1 MVSIRS
7 LRCAGRWRVAASCS
21 LLPAAR
27 LAALRLRR
35 ERIAGSDRNLAAIRE
50 ADETGGY
57 DALVCLKPASDNG
70 LRFILFLHRDRT
82 DCHRVVVL
90 DNVDKGAVR
99 PTLNSTGRDHDHM
112 LERVNEQANIDE
124 LTWPELQIGI
134 GELGFEFYGAGG
146 LIDLVVDN

>member
-7 LRCAGRWRVAASCS
+7 LRCAGRRRVAAPRS
-21 LLPAAR
+21 LLSPAS
-27 LAALRLRR
+27 LTALGLRR
-35 ERIAGSDRNLAAIRE
+35 ERIGGADRNLAAISK

-57 DALVCLKPASDNG
+57 DALVCLKPGSHNS

-90 DNVDKGAVR
+90 DDVDKGAVR
-99 PTLNSTGRDHDHM
+99 STLDSTGRDHDHL

-124 LTWPELQIGI
+124 LTWP
-134 GELGFEFYGAGG
+134 
-146 LIDLVVDN
+146 